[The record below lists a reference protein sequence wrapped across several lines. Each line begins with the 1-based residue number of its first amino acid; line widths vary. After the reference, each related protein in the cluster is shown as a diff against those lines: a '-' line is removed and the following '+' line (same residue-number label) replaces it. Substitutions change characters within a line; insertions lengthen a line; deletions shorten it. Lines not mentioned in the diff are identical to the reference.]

1 MTELSKLEE
10 RHNDMAMLY
19 SIGTPKKQALAI
31 FYSLKEKATVA
42 VLEIHN
48 ESLNKDDGVD
58 IVLVQLD
65 KLYLKDKTQ
74 LA

>member
-1 MTELSKLEE
+1 MIWQCFTVL
-10 RHNDMAMLY
+10 A
-19 SIGTPKKQALAI
+19 PKKQALAI
-31 FYSLKEKATVA
+31 FLSLKEKAKVA

-74 LA
+74 LAYEAQ